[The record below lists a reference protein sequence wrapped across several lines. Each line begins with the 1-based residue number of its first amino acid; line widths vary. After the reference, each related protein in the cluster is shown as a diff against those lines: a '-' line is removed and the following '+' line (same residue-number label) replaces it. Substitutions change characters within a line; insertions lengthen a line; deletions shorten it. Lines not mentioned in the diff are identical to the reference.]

1 MNTSDDPGMERSREL
16 LRRHQE
22 HPMRR
27 PHTFTALLREWDVF
41 PGVFSPEFTPV
52 TAMFTAWLPYP
63 PGGSFLEV
71 GCGTGVTAVWAAL
84 HGCRRVVA
92 VDINRAAVENT
103 RANARRHGV
112 ADRLT
117 ALHSDLFAAL
127 PADAAFD
134 VVFWNSNY
142 VEPPAGFPL
151 DTMLHHA
158 FFDPGYAAH
167 QRFLAEA
174 PARLTPG
181 GRLLLGF
188 SDVGNHEH
196 LRELCDTYGLT
207 LSTLRSEVRELH
219 MTVEF
224 QLLELA
230 PAARDR
236 Q

>member
-1 MNTSDDPGMERSREL
+1 MNDDRDPGMERSREL

-22 HPMRR
+22 HPIRA
-27 PHTFTALLREWDVF
+27 PHTFTALDTEWDVH

-52 TAMFTAWLPYP
+52 TAMFTTWLPYP

-71 GCGTGVTAVWAAL
+71 GSGTGVTAVWAAL
-84 HGCRRVVA
+84 HGCRSVVA
-92 VDINRAAVENT
+92 LDINPAAVENT
-103 RANARRHGV
+103 RANAHRHGV
-112 ADRLT
+112 SDRLT
-117 ALHSDLFAAL
+117 VLHSDLFTAL
-127 PADAAFD
+127 PPDAAFD

-142 VEPPAGFPL
+142 VEPPADYPL

-167 QRFLAEA
+167 ERFLAEA

-188 SDVGNHEH
+188 SDVGNQER
-196 LRELCDTYGLT
+196 LRRLCDTYGLG

-224 QLLELA
+224 QLLELT
-230 PAARDR
+230 PARR
-236 Q
+236 RP